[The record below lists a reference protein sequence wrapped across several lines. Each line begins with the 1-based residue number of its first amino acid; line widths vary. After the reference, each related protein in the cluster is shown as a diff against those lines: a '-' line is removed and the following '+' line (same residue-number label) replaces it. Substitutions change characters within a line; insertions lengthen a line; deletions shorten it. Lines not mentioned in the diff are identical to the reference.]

1 MPDIGKAYVQI
12 VPSEKGIAGSIQRSL
27 NGEANTAGISAGNLI
42 GGNLVGTLTKV
53 VAAAGIGKVITDA
66 ISAGANLEQ
75 QIGGVET
82 LFAVPEEVKK
92 RNAELLKDSGM
103 TAAEIEAV
111 WQEPINTVLK
121 NAEDAYKT
129 AGMSQTEYMETI
141 TSFAAALNQS
151 TGDVERSAEVGN
163 MAVIDMSDNANKMG
177 TSIDS
182 IRNAYAGF
190 AKQNYTMLDNLKLGY
205 GGTAAEMARL
215 VNDAGLLGDS
225 VEVTSKTIKDV
236 PLDVIYESIHK
247 VQEEM
252 GITGT
257 TAKEAAST
265 FSGSLGMLKSSW
277 QNVLAAMTMGQG
289 LEGAMAGL
297 GESLAAFGQNALR
310 MIGNLVTQLP
320 ALLGGIFTTIGPQ
333 ILPLAQQIITS
344 LAQGF
349 QTAVPQLMTAAL
361 GIVQGLQ
368 TAITTQLPTLL
379 QNGVQII
386 TGIIQGILQGIPGFI
401 TTAGQIVTSLMQAL
415 MTALPQL
422 LSSGLQIVMNLV
434 QGIMQAMPSIITA
447 AGQAVMSFINGVVPM
462 IPQVLQNGVQM
473 MFQFMQGMIQ
483 GIMQNVPTILATI
496 ASTLAQ
502 LIATIVQHFP
512 QIVQTGFQ
520 LLGQVITGVINAIPQ
535 IPGAIMQVINAIKN
549 EFAKFDWKGVGKD
562 ILEGIKNG
570 ILSAIDSAVAAA
582 KSAGQ
587 AILDG
592 IKGFFNIGSPSK
604 LMADEIGRWIPPG
617 ISLGITESIPQMNRS
632 INGALATMQS
642 DLRSGMASI
651 APIVTATTP
660 PAAQTAAEPVN
671 VNVVLQGDAAGIFK
685 VVQTYNARR
694 TRATGYNG
702 LALR

>member
-12 VPSEKGIAGSIQRSL
+12 VPSEKGIAGSIQKTL
-27 NGEANTAGISAGNLI
+27 NGEASSAGLSAGNLI
-42 GGNLVGTLTKV
+42 GGNLVGTLSKV
-53 VAAAGIGKVITDA
+53 VAAAGIGKIVTDA
-66 ISAGANLEQ
+66 LSAGANLEQ

-121 NAEDAYKT
+121 DAQEAYKT

-141 TSFAAALNQS
+141 TGFAAALNQS

-177 TSIDS
+177 TSIDA
-182 IRNAYAGF
+182 IRNAYQGF

-205 GGTAAEMARL
+205 GGTASEMARL

-236 PLDVIYESIHK
+236 PLDIIYESIHK
-247 VQEEM
+247 VQQEM

-289 LEGAMAGL
+289 LEGAMSGL
-297 GESLAAFGQNALR
+297 GESLAAFGQNAFR
-310 MIGNLVTQLP
+310 MIGNLVTQIP
-320 ALLGGIFTTIGPQ
+320 ALLSGVFTTLAPQ
-333 ILPLAQQIITS
+333 ILPLAQNIITS

-349 QTAVPQLMTAAL
+349 QTAVPQMLTAAQ
-361 GIVQGLQ
+361 GIIAGLQ
-368 TAITTQLPTLL
+368 AAITTQLPMLL
-379 QNGVQII
+379 QNGVEVVNGII
-386 TGIIQGILQGIPGFI
+386 TGILQGVPQLI
-401 TTAGQIVTSLMQAL
+401 TTAGQLLTGLVQAV
-415 MTALPQL
+415 MSALPQL
-422 LSSGLQIVMNLV
+422 LSSGLQIVMHLV

-447 AGQAVMSFINGVVPM
+447 AGQAVMSFINAVVPM
-462 IPQVLQNGVQM
+462 IPQVLQQGVQM
-473 MFQFMQGMIQ
+473 MFQFMQGMVQ
-483 GIMQNVPTILATI
+483 GIMQNVPNILATI
-496 ASTLAQ
+496 AATLAQ
-502 LIATIVQHFP
+502 IIATIVQHFP

-535 IPGAIMQVINAIKN
+535 IPGAILQVINSIKE
-549 EFAKFDWKGVGKD
+549 EFGKFDWASIGKN

-570 ILSAIDSAVAAA
+570 ILAAVDSAVAAA

-587 AILDG
+587 AIFDS

-604 LMADEIGRWIPPG
+604 LMAEEVGKWIPAG
-617 ISLGITESIPQMNRS
+617 IAVGITGNIDTMNRA
-632 INGALATMQS
+632 ITGALDAMES
-642 DLRSGMASI
+642 GVNANISALRPPTYS
-651 APIVTATTP
+651 AP
-660 PAAQTAAEPVN
+660 QTAAAEPTTVN
-671 VNVVLQGDAAGIFK
+671 VILQGDASKLFK
-685 VVQTYNARR
+685 VVQTYNATR